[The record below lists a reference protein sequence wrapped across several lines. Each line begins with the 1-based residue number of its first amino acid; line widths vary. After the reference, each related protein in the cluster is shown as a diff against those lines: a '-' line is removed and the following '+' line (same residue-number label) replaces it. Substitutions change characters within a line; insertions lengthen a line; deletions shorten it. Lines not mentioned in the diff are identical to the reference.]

1 MNIEDVKIGM
11 QLRRIKQSHSFMKVG
26 DINIVTSRKTSDS
39 SGRIYVLFN
48 GNTEIS
54 THGHLPCYLEPVP
67 PVKHNYNHS
76 KSECAEPVVHKFHVG
91 QPVRCITDILSPMKL
106 GSVNIIH
113 AINDEP
119 EGRSL
124 SFESFTDGR
133 AWMSQHFASAY
144 KLEVGC
150 KVMVVGFTVKEGYVR
165 GFNGKTGTMIT
176 GCSNKYRTIR
186 IDETG
191 GESNFEPENLIVLEP
206 APNTLKNLHFT
217 SEFAAGDPITK
228 EEFDKEYRHT
238 LDELTGVTRGYDWGN
253 ISHKSPFDDCTY
265 QSEKIKSDVNIFS
278 LQDIEKCME
287 DIKKE
292 PLDKYGKWALEHY
305 DSIMEENKMEIQ
317 QINERII
324 VEEITGE
331 PVTAV
336 GAYEGRVPAYITK
349 ENKYILLRETFD
361 VGITPDDVKKIMK
374 DKSKSLSKFYYE
386 GFVQTLSGYSVE
398 KVK

>member
-11 QLRRIKQSHSFMKVG
+11 NVLCIDRNGYAYIQKG
-26 DINIVTSRKTSDS
+26 T
-39 SGRIYVLFN
+39 IYEVCELDDYNHIGLKGIYGGVCVYHTGIF
-48 GNTEIS
+48 
-54 THGHLPCYLEPVP
+54 EPVP
-67 PVKHNYNHS
+67 
-76 KSECAEPVVHKFHVG
+76 EPVVHKFHVG
-91 QPVRCITDILSPMKL
+91 QPIRCL
-106 GSVNIIH
+106 GSSSSDIAH
-113 AINDEP
+113 LTKDAIYTIK
-119 EGRSL
+119 R
-124 SFESFTDGR
+124 
-133 AWMSQHFASAY
+133 
-144 KLEVGC
+144 
-150 KVMVVGFTVKEGYVR
+150 
-165 GFNGKTGTMIT
+165 IT
-176 GCSNKYRTIR
+176 GYFVYL
-186 IDETG
+186 E
-191 GESNFEPENLIVLEP
+191 EEPNIWAAYHFEP
-206 APNTLKNLHFT
+206 APKFT
-217 SEFAAGDPITK
+217 DFETYTKQMCEAG
-228 EEFDKEYRHT
+228 
-238 LDELTGVTRGYDWGN
+238 
-253 ISHKSPFDDCTY
+253 
-265 QSEKIKSDVNIFS
+265 NIFS
-278 LQDIEKCME
+278 FEDIEKCME